1 MTEPA
6 SHAITFPPAS
16 PNGDAPPTPAAAPTS
31 ATPPQPTP
39 AQAAPTPRRGR
50 RGSRIGTARTAL
62 IAGALV
68 LIVVLIFIIE
78 NAHAVTITFFG
89 AHLRISLA
97 VALLLA
103 AIAGAL
109 IMAAAGTARS
119 VSGTDWVVNSLS
131 GCTDSTRRSF
141 ASCAIM
147 VARAVAP
154 GSWNMMQ

>member
-6 SHAITFPPAS
+6 THATTLPPPS
-16 PNGDAPPTPAAAPTS
+16 PNGDAPPAPA
-31 ATPPQPTP
+31 PPAP
-39 AQAAPTPRRGR
+39 AQPASASPTPRRGR
-50 RGSRIGTARTAL
+50 LGSRIGTARTAL

-109 IMAAAGTARS
+109 IMAAAGTARI
-119 VSGTDWVVNSLS
+119 TQLRM
-131 GCTDSTRRSF
+131 TMRRNR
-141 ASCAIM
+141 
-147 VARAVAP
+147 RAPQAK
-154 GSWNMMQ
+154 

>member
-6 SHAITFPPAS
+6 SHATTILPPAS
-16 PNGDAPPTPAAAPTS
+16 PNGDAPPAPASAPAS
-31 ATPPQPTP
+31 ATP
-39 AQAAPTPRRGR
+39 AQAASAAPAPRRGR
-50 RGSRIGTARTAL
+50 LGSRVGTARTAM

-68 LIVVLIFIIE
+68 LVVVLVFIIE

-109 IMAAAGTARS
+109 IMAAAGTARITQLRMS
-119 VSGTDWVVNSLS
+119 M
-131 GCTDSTRRSF
+131 RRNR
-141 ASCAIM
+141 
-147 VARAVAP
+147 RAPQAK
-154 GSWNMMQ
+154 

>member
-6 SHAITFPPAS
+6 THAATLPPAS
-16 PNGDAPPTPAAAPTS
+16 PNGSAPHAPAAA
-31 ATPPQPTP
+31 P
-39 AQAAPTPRRGR
+39 AQAAPAQSTTPTPAQPGSAARTPRRGPL
-50 RGSRIGTARTAL
+50 GSRIGATRTAM

-89 AHLRISLA
+89 AHLRVSLA

-109 IMAAAGTARS
+109 IMAAAGTARI
-119 VSGTDWVVNSLS
+119 TQLRM
-131 GCTDSTRRSF
+131 TMRRNR
-141 ASCAIM
+141 
-147 VARAVAP
+147 RAPQAK
-154 GSWNMMQ
+154 

>member
-1 MTEPA
+1 MTEPVSPA
-6 SHAITFPPAS
+6 TTLPPPS
-16 PNGDAPPTPAAAPTS
+16 PNGDAPLASTPAPAS
-31 ATPPQPTP
+31 ATP
-39 AQAAPTPRRGR
+39 AQAAPTPRRPV
-50 RGSRIGTARTAL
+50 GSRIGTARTAL

-109 IMAAAGTARS
+109 IMAAAGTARI
-119 VSGTDWVVNSLS
+119 TQLRM
-131 GCTDSTRRSF
+131 TMRRNR
-141 ASCAIM
+141 
-147 VARAVAP
+147 RAPLAK
-154 GSWNMMQ
+154 

>member
-6 SHAITFPPAS
+6 PHAATLPTAS
-16 PNGDAPPTPAAAPTS
+16 PNGVAPAPTPTAIPTATPTPATPTS
-31 ATPPQPTP
+31 PASAVPT
-39 AQAAPTPRRGR
+39 ARRP

-109 IMAAAGTARS
+109 IMAAAGTARITQLRMT
-119 VSGTDWVVNSLS
+119 V
-131 GCTDSTRRSF
+131 RRSR
-141 ASCAIM
+141 
-147 VARAVAP
+147 RAPRAE
-154 GSWNMMQ
+154 

>member
-6 SHAITFPPAS
+6 THAVTLPPAS
-16 PNGDAPPTPAAAPTS
+16 PNGAAPQAPAATPATPT
-31 ATPPQPTP
+31 
-39 AQAAPTPRRGR
+39 QAAPPARTPRRGML
-50 RGSRIGTARTAL
+50 GSRIGAAHAAL

-89 AHLRISLA
+89 AHLRVSLA

-109 IMAAAGTARS
+109 VMAAAGTARITQLRMS
-119 VSGTDWVVNSLS
+119 M
-131 GCTDSTRRSF
+131 RRNR
-141 ASCAIM
+141 
-147 VARAVAP
+147 RAPRAE
-154 GSWNMMQ
+154 